1 MNICLSKK
9 TETLLYAAEELQ
21 KYLLMMDETLS
32 DEVGIVLS
40 VKEYEEIDP
49 LLDDVIE
56 IDIEK
61 MKGTISGSNE
71 RSVLMGVYN
80 FLKSA
85 GCMWIRPGKLGEY
98 IPKKKMADHSF
109 SYYHKADL
117 PFRGE
122 CIEGGVS
129 LENVIDTVEWLPK
142 VNANLFMI
150 QHVVPY
156 VLFTRWYHHE
166 DTAYKTAEEDF
177 TYETGK
183 EYVTLIE
190 KEVKKRGLQ
199 LHTIGHGYIYEKY
212 GLPYRKRSDTY
223 YPSEEAVSAMAMIN
237 GKRGFFKLVPN
248 HTQPCMSQASVR
260 KNMAD
265 WLVEYLERKPY
276 VDFLHVW
283 LSDSR
288 NNHCE
293 CDECRKMI
301 PSDYYVMF
309 LNELDEALTAKGIDT
324 KVVFI
329 MYTDTY
335 WAPEKMKLKNP
346 DRFILTV
353 ASTGRSYSAHYSP
366 ERYQDALPEFD
377 RNNNTFSV
385 TLPMTMSF
393 LDGWKSVYDGK
404 RFMFDYHFYEA
415 HYADPSYMQ
424 MAKLMYEDA
433 QSIESI
439 GFDGVM
445 DCKTQ
450 RSYFPTALPMAIY
463 GETLFD
469 RKLDFEGY
477 TKEYFEK
484 SFGKDHEAVRDY
496 LEEICRIFDPDKLR
510 VADDIVVIDTGTGGE
525 LKKQGFVGREET
537 VTRIS
542 AIFGCLDQFKP
553 MIEKDRSEETLCV
566 QESWRILKWHQDYC
580 RLLAEVYI
588 ALGKGDKGLAR
599 EKVDVMKD
607 WLGKNEDEFQPY
619 LDLVIC
625 IQKLERLLK

>member
-1 MNICLSKK
+1 MKIFVKEK
-9 TETLLYAAEELQ
+9 TETLLYAAEEFQ
-21 KYLLMMDETLS
+21 KYLSMMDPTLS
-32 DEVGIVLS
+32 EVEILLE
-40 VKEYEEIDP
+40 VKKYSDCDP
-49 LLDDVIE
+49 LLDDIIE

-61 MKGTISGSNE
+61 MKGSIYGSNE
-71 RSVLMGVYN
+71 RSVLMGVYQL
-80 FLKSA
+80 LKSA

-98 IPKKKMADHSF
+98 IPQKSMAEHSCKF
-109 SYYHKADL
+109 YKKADM

-166 DTAYKTAEEDF
+166 DTVYKDAEDF
-177 TYETGK
+177 PYEMGL
-183 EYVTLIE
+183 EYVTRIE

-223 YPSEEAVSAMAMIN
+223 YASDEAISAMAMIN

-248 HTQPCMSQASVR
+248 HTQPCLSQTSVR

-293 CDECRKMI
+293 CEECKKML
-301 PSDYYVMF
+301 PSDYYVTF
-309 LNELDEALTAKGIDT
+309 LNELDAALTAKGIDT

-329 MYTDTY
+329 LYTDTY
-335 WAPEKMKLKNP
+335 WAPEFVKLNNP
-346 DRFILTV
+346 DRFIMTV
-353 ASTGRSYSAHYSP
+353 ASTGRSYSLPYLP
-366 ERYQDALPEFD
+366 DRYHQELPAFQ
-377 RNNNTFSV
+377 RNNNTFNV
-385 TLPMTMSF
+385 TLPMTLSF
-393 LDGWKSVYDGK
+393 LDQWTPLYNGK
-404 RFMFDYHFYEA
+404 HFMFDYHFYQA

-424 MAKLMYEDA
+424 MAKRMYEDA
-433 QSIESI
+433 RTIGDI

-450 RSYFPTALPMAIY
+450 RSYFPTALPMAVY

-469 RKLDFEGY
+469 QNLNFEAY
-477 TKEYFEK
+477 QKEYFDK
-484 SFGKDHEAVRDY
+484 AFGKDGDAAKVY
-496 LEEICRIFDPDKLR
+496 LDKICAIFDPDKLR
-510 VADDIVVIDTGTGGE
+510 VTDDIVVIDTGTGGE
-525 LKKQGFVGREET
+525 LLHQGFIGKEET

-542 AIFGCLDQFKP
+542 AIFDCLDDFKAT
-553 MIEKDRSEETLCV
+553 IGKDRSAEPACV

-580 RLLAEVYI
+580 RLFAEVYI
-588 ALGKGDKGLAR
+588 ALGKADKALAR
-599 EKVDVMKD
+599 EKAEEMKD

-619 LDLVIC
+619 LDLVLC
-625 IQKLERLLK
+625 VQKLDRLFK

>member
-1 MNICLSKK
+1 MNIRLNDPS
-9 TETLLYAAEELQ
+9 ETMLYAAEELK
-21 KYLLMMDETLS
+21 KYLLMMDPTLS
-32 DEVGIVLS
+32 CEVDIALA
-40 VKEYEEIDP
+40 VKFYEGIDP
-49 LLDDVIE
+49 LLDDIIE
-56 IDIEK
+56 VDVEK
-61 MKGTISGSNE
+61 MKGTIMGSNE

-80 FLKSA
+80 LLKAA
-85 GCMWIRPGKLGEY
+85 GCMWVRPGKLGEY
-98 IPKKKMADHSF
+98 IPQKPMADHSF
-109 SYYHKADL
+109 HYYHKADL

-156 VLFTRWYHHE
+156 VLFTRWYEHE
-166 DTAYKTAEEDF
+166 DNPYKEAEDF
-177 TYETGK
+177 PYELGL
-183 EYVTLIE
+183 EYVTRIE

-248 HTQPCMSQASVR
+248 HTQPCLSQDSVR

-293 CDECRKMI
+293 CEDCSKKL
-301 PSDYYVMF
+301 PSDYYVVF
-309 LNELDEALTAKGIDT
+309 LNELDAALSAKGIDT

-329 MYTDTY
+329 LYTDTY
-335 WAPEKMKLKNP
+335 WAPESTKLNNP
-346 DRFILTV
+346 DRFIMTV
-353 ASTGRSYSAHYSP
+353 ASTGRDHNLPYLP
-366 ERYQDALPEFD
+366 QRYGAELPAFQ
-377 RNNNTFSV
+377 RNNNTFNV

-393 LDGWKSVYDGK
+393 IDGWKPLYDGK

-415 HYADPSYMQ
+415 HYVDPSYMQ
-424 MAKLMYEDA
+424 MARRMHEDA
-433 QSIESI
+433 RSISDI
-439 GFDGVM
+439 GFDGIM

-469 RKLDFEGY
+469 QQVELEAY
-477 TKEYFEK
+477 TKAYFEK
-484 SFGKDHEAVRDY
+484 AFGKDAEAARTY
-496 LEEICRIFDPDKLR
+496 LDQICAIFAPEKLR
-510 VADDIVVIDTGTGGE
+510 VADDIVVLDTGTGGE
-525 LKKQGFVGREET
+525 LLRQGFVGKEET

-542 AIFGCLDQFKP
+542 AIYECLDGFKAT
-553 MIEKDRSEETLCV
+553 IEKDRAEEPACV
-566 QESWRILKWHQDYC
+566 QESWRILKWHQEYC
-580 RLLAEVYI
+580 RLFAEVYI
-588 ALGKGDKGLAR
+588 AMGKGDKTLAR
-599 EKVDVMKD
+599 QKIDAMED

-625 IQKLERLLK
+625 TQKLERLLK

>member
-1 MNICLSKK
+1 MNIQTQVFS
-9 TETLLYAAEELQ
+9 ETLQYAAEELK
-21 KYLLMMDETLS
+21 KYLLMMDPALA
-32 DEVGIVLS
+32 DEVEISLF
-40 VKEYEEIDP
+40 VKKYEDIDP
-49 LLDDVIE
+49 LMDDIIE

-85 GCMWIRPGKLGEY
+85 GCMWVRPGKLGEY
-98 IPKKKMADHSF
+98 IPQKPMADYSLKF
-109 SYYHKADL
+109 YKKADL

-129 LENVIDTVEWLPK
+129 LENVVDTVEWLPK

-156 VLFTRWYHHE
+156 VLFTRWYEHV
-166 DTAYKTAEEDF
+166 DNPYKEAEDF
-177 TYETGK
+177 PYELGK
-183 EYVTLIE
+183 EYVTRIE

-223 YPSEEAVSAMAMIN
+223 YASEEAISAMAMIN

-293 CDECRKMI
+293 CEECQKKI
-301 PSDYYVMF
+301 PSDFYVQF
-309 LNELDEALTAKGIDT
+309 LNELDAALTEKGIDT

-329 MYTDTY
+329 LYTDTY
-335 WAPEKMKLKNP
+335 WAPECTKLHNP
-346 DRFILTV
+346 DRFIMTV
-353 ASTGRSYSAHYSP
+353 ASTGRDHNLPYLP
-366 ERYQDALPEFD
+366 ERYDKELPVFD
-377 RNNNTFSV
+377 RNKNTFNV
-385 TLPMTMSF
+385 TLPLTLSF
-393 LDGWKSVYDGK
+393 MDGWKSVYDGK

-415 HYADPSYMQ
+415 HYVDPSYMQ
-424 MAKLMYEDA
+424 MAKRMHEDA
-433 QSIESI
+433 RSISEI
-439 GFDGVM
+439 GFDGIM

-450 RSYFPTALPMAIY
+450 RSYFPTALPMAVY
-463 GETLFD
+463 GEALFD
-469 RKLDFEGY
+469 QNLSFEEY
-477 TKEYFEK
+477 KDLYFEK
-484 SFGKDHEAVRDY
+484 AFGKDAAAAKSY
-496 LEEICRIFDPDKLR
+496 LDEICTIFEPQKLR

-525 LKKQGFVGREET
+525 LLRQGFVGKEET

-542 AIFGCLDQFKP
+542 AIFDCLDAFKAI
-553 MIEKDRSEETLCV
+553 IERDRSGEPACV
-566 QESWRILKWHQDYC
+566 QESWRILKWHQEYC
-580 RLLAEVYI
+580 RLYAEVFI
-588 ALGKGDKGLAR
+588 ALGKADKDLAR
-599 EKVDVMKD
+599 EKVNAMED
-607 WLGKNEDEFQPY
+607 WMAKNEGEFQPY

-625 IQKLERLLK
+625 TQKLERLLK